1 MVLRLVMTGLC
12 AACVV
17 LLATAE
23 PLRIEVLRPAIV
35 RERTPLVGAIS
46 VIDVASGVAPAELE
60 AMLHLRSHEWVS
72 AINDRPVDD
81 FATGAAIAE
90 LAPRAGQYIDLTVS
104 TASAERRVLVL
115 MH

>member
-23 PLRIEVLRPAIV
+23 PLRIEVLRPTIV
-35 RERTPLVGAIS
+35 RERAPVGAIS
-46 VIDVASGVAPAELE
+46 VVDVASGVAPAALE
-60 AMLHLRSHEWVS
+60 AMLHLRPNEWVS

-81 FATGAAIAE
+81 FATGAAIAA
-90 LAPRAGQYIDLTVS
+90 LAPRAGEYVDLTVS
-104 TASAERRVLVL
+104 TAAAERRVLVL